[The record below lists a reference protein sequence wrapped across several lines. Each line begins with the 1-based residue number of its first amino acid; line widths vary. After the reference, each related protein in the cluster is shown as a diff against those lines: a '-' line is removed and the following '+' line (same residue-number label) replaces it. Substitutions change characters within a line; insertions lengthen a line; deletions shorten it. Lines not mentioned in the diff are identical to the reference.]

1 MSSYELMEWRDRR
14 YQHVRFFI
22 GTRNDVIDMLRKL
35 NKGYTGQRFTVR
47 EVSR

>member
-14 YQHVRFFI
+14 YQHVRFFR

-35 NKGYTGQRFTVR
+35 NKGYTGPRFAVR
-47 EVSR
+47 EVN

>member
-14 YQHVRFFI
+14 YQHVRFLNC
-22 GTRNDVIDMLRKL
+22 TKSEVLDVLRRL
-35 NKGYTGQRFTVR
+35 NKGYTGQRFAVR